1 MLFISP
7 PMVLDSDPL
16 LSSGWGAYLLSHCSW
31 PAPGLSEKQC
41 VSVCVMGA
49 CCSAAE
55 CYDDTRAVRKQN
67 GLYSCSVAGGRV
79 WTETQQRS
87 EAQYR
92 DEFGLAEIYLCVFN
106 N

>member
-1 MLFISP
+1 M
-7 PMVLDSDPL
+7 
-16 LSSGWGAYLLSHCSW
+16 
-31 PAPGLSEKQC
+31 
-41 VSVCVMGA
+41 
-49 CCSAAE
+49 
-55 CYDDTRAVRKQN
+55 RKQN